1 MKVWRFA
8 MGNEPNTQKIVVAAL
23 IKKDNQYLI
32 AKRKDDTALATDNVL
47 KQAEL
52 FADDWSKKDY
62 IKPEV

>member
-1 MKVWRFA
+1 

-32 AKRKDDTALATDNVL
+32 AKRKDDIALATDNAL

>member
-1 MKVWRFA
+1 

-32 AKRKDDTALATDNVL
+32 AKRKDDTALTTDNVL

>member
-1 MKVWRFA
+1 

-23 IKKDNQYLI
+23 IKKDNKFLI
-32 AKRKDDTALATDNVL
+32 AKRKDDAVLATDNVL

>member
-1 MKVWRFA
+1 

-23 IKKDNQYLI
+23 IKKDNNFLI
-32 AKRKDDTALATDNVL
+32 AKRKDDAVLATDDVL

>member
-1 MKVWRFA
+1 

-32 AKRKDDTALATDNVL
+32 AKRKDDTALTTDNVL
-47 KQAEL
+47 KRAEL

>member
-1 MKVWRFA
+1 

-23 IKKDNQYLI
+23 IKKDNKFLI